1 MEIRLWRELLIPYEL
16 AVKELVMKFNHLKKE
31 HQEKDLY
38 SPIEEVTGRVKSI
51 NSILEKMQRKN
62 ISWEELAEKVE
73 DIAGARMLCQ
83 SYEDIEKVAELIR
96 NRSDMQVLEIKDYV
110 THMKESGYRSY
121 HMIISYSTETLEGKK
136 EIRAEIQIRTLAMNF
151 WATIEHSL
159 QYKYKGNM
167 PPHLAERLTNAANSI
182 IQLDTEMS
190 SVRNEVMDAQNSM
203 LHQSNLVADILNNI
217 ENLYHYSN
225 KREVAKIQDEFYRI
239 YKKKDLRKLERFHRE
254 LDIIAEGYQAQALDF
269 KEIEGS
275 WQR

>member
-31 HQEKDLY
+31 HQERDLY

-62 ISWEELAEKVE
+62 I
-73 DIAGARMLCQ
+73 
-83 SYEDIEKVAELIR
+83 YEDIEKVADLIQK
-96 NRSDMQVLEIKDYV
+96 RSDMKVLEIKDYL

-121 HMIISYSTETLEGKK
+121 HMIISYAAETLDGKK

-167 PPHLAERLTNAANSI
+167 PPHLTERLTNAANSI

-190 SVRNEVMDAQNSM
+190 SVRSEVMDAQNSM

-239 YKKKDLRKLERFHRE
+239 YKRKDIQQLERFHRE
-254 LDIIAEGYQAQALDF
+254 LDIIAEGYQAQALTFD
-269 KEIEGS
+269 EIEGS

>member
-1 MEIRLWRELLIPYEL
+1 
-16 AVKELVMKFNHLKKE
+16 
-31 HQEKDLY
+31 
-38 SPIEEVTGRVKSI
+38 
-51 NSILEKMQRKN
+51 
-62 ISWEELAEKVE
+62 
-73 DIAGARMLCQ
+73 
-83 SYEDIEKVAELIR
+83 
-96 NRSDMQVLEIKDYV
+96 
-110 THMKESGYRSY
+110 
-121 HMIISYSTETLEGKK
+121 MIIGYSTETLEGKK

-190 SVRNEVMDAQNSM
+190 SVRSEVMDAQNSM

-239 YKKKDLRKLERFHRE
+239 YKRKDLK
-254 LDIIAEGYQAQALDF
+254 AA
-269 KEIEGS
+269 
-275 WQR
+275 